1 MSNYFL
7 ILFYSTSLTF
17 FLIAYFLYSRYKNNS
32 TAKAVEKFDAIIYK
46 YKPYFQKDIKI
57 DFMTDNLG
65 KYIIYPYGKANIYV
79 FENCIVLIRSHH
91 FIFKIYHPPLVLTIK
106 NLQPENDFQ
115 IYENHITESIKLNK
129 VFRNRIDILLRDKR
143 YNHYFYKICLKELN
157 EETMEKINTLINQNC

>member
-65 KYIIYPYGKANIYV
+65 KYIIQ
-79 FENCIVLIRSHH
+79 S
-91 FIFKIYHPPLVLTIK
+91 
-106 NLQPENDFQ
+106 Q
-115 IYENHITESIKLNK
+115 
-129 VFRNRIDILLRDKR
+129 ILLLQGEGF
-143 YNHYFYKICLKELN
+143 NVN
-157 EETMEKINTLINQNC
+157 STNQILPTNIAC